1 MWKDEIVE
9 ETRQARDAYAASFN
23 YDLMAICRDLKARE
37 LEEKRLVVSFPP
49 KLPGRFSGTLF
60 NCQLSAKTQRVGG
73 WESTGKIIRFR
84 SPYPTTSWR

>member
-49 KLPGRFSGTLF
+49 KAPVP
-60 NCQLSAKTQRVGG
+60 LSLSKVTPVKAA
-73 WESTGKIIRFR
+73 
-84 SPYPTTSWR
+84 